1 MWKEKVEWYIEWGGT
16 NIWGQDY
23 TGRKYCDN
31 EPEAKMFLEEIKR
44 HEGIDFICYKKSIVM
59 RKGD

>member
-1 MWKEKVEWYIEWGGT
+1 MWKEKVEWGVEWDGT

-23 TGRKYCDN
+23 TGRRYFDN
-31 EPEAKMFLEEIKR
+31 ESEAKEFLERVKQ

-59 RKGD
+59 RKED